1 MRAGLRPGD
10 FLLQIDGVDVRRA
23 SHEEVVKL
31 IQAAGDTITL
41 KVLSVFEI
49 YLGLINR
56 IQVITVD
63 PNAPFPTYA
72 TGHDF
77 ARQRHHSGT
86 LFLSFLHE

>member
-41 KVLSVFEI
+41 KVYSVFN
-49 YLGLINR
+49 LSMNLLQINH

-86 LFLSFLHE
+86 